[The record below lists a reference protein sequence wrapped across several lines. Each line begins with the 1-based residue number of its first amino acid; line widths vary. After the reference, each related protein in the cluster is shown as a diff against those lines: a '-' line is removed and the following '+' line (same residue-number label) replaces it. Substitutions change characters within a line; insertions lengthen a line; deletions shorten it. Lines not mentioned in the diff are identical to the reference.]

1 MKWSLSMIKKKKRAR
16 KYHDI
21 TGWGWGAGMRS
32 SCGFQPGRRP
42 EMSFGFV
49 GGEQSSP
56 TPSSDAQGKEGTAVE
71 FHPLALR
78 LTVDK
83 DNSSGPC
90 CFQAF
95 P

>member
-1 MKWSLSMIKKKKRAR
+1 MKWSLSTMKRAR
-16 KYHDI
+16 KYYGI
-21 TGWGWGAGMRS
+21 TGGMGS
-32 SCGFQPGRRP
+32 SRGFQPGRRP
-42 EMSFGFV
+42 EVSFGFV
-49 GGEQSSP
+49 GGERTSP
-56 TPSSDAQGKEGTAVE
+56 TLSSDAQGKEGTAVE
-71 FHPLALR
+71 FHPLTLL

>member
-1 MKWSLSMIKKKKRAR
+1 MCGEGRDEKL
-16 KYHDI
+16 H
-21 TGWGWGAGMRS
+21 
-32 SCGFQPGRRP
+32 GFQPGRRP
-42 EMSFGFV
+42 EMSSGFV

-71 FHPLALR
+71 FHPLTLR

-95 P
+95 LETT